1 MVAILDALRGRVKQR
16 EGNALDTIAAAARAA
31 ARGETYDVGAIE
43 KALVETRH
51 TTADFERAVELA
63 RKRLAWLADF
73 EKLASAT
80 TKVAKLESTAEAE
93 KAKFEAARR
102 AFMEKADAIDAD
114 LRTARIVRDK
124 GAQARSQLLDPRD
137 VPGVIGE
144 KYREAVAEKEAADV
158 ILGDATRALR
168 EIVERVKSEEG
179 WIKQLTAADEKE
191 LRPDRILTKSAAPPQ
206 EHYRLEDHRR
216 ALARAQRRRAEAEAQ
231 LTEAQKVAARATRAV
246 EAMIGDVLKA

>member
-43 KALVETRH
+43 KALAETRQ
-51 TTADFERAVELA
+51 TPGDFERAVELA

-80 TKVAKLESTAEAE
+80 TKVTKLESTAEAE

-102 AFMEKADAIDAD
+102 AFMEKADALDAD
-114 LRTARIVRDK
+114 LRTARTLRDK
-124 GAQARSQLLDPRD
+124 GSQARDQLLDPRD
-137 VPGVIGE
+137 VPGTIGE

-158 ILGDATRALR
+158 MLEGAARDLR
-168 EIVERVKSEEG
+168 EIVAKVKSEEG
-179 WIKQLTAADEKE
+179 WIKQLTAEDEKE
-191 LRPDRILTKSAAPPQ
+191 LRPDRIFTKSAKPP
-206 EHYRLEDHRR
+206 EESYKVEDHRR

-231 LTEAQKVAARATRAV
+231 LTEAEKIAARAARAV
-246 EAMIGDVLKA
+246 EAIISDVLKA